1 MNRLPV
7 NSPYEG
13 VALVLEN
20 SDLLNVP
27 EVCECLL
34 EEVLAKPICD
44 PATVDCAV
52 GGAALVVHLVE
63 GEWLG
68 IGWNRNRC
76 ELVPAEKFILS
87 VFTEKTRLDIVCLHL
102 PPILQPKHEPHFKP
116 LMTLQAF

>member
-1 MNRLPV
+1 MDRLPV

-34 EEVLAKPICD
+34 EEVLAQPICD

-52 GGAALVVHLVE
+52 GGAALVVDLVE

-68 IGWNRNRC
+68 IGWNESNV
-76 ELVPAEKFILS
+76 EIMA
-87 VFTEKTRLDIVCLHL
+87 
-102 PPILQPKHEPHFKP
+102 LQR
-116 LMTLQAF
+116 